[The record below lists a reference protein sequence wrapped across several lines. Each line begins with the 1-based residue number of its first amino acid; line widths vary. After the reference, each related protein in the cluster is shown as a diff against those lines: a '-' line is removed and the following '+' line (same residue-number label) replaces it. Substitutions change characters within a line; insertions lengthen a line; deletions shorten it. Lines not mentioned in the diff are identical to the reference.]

1 MVVIDSI
8 QTMWLDSIE
17 SAPGTVAQVR
27 ACSFELIRLAK
38 SRGFALVLV
47 GHVTKDGSI
56 AGPRV
61 LEHMVDAVL
70 HFEGDR
76 GHQFRILRGVKNRF
90 GATDEIGVFEMT
102 ELGLAEVPNPSA
114 LFLAE
119 RRGNISGSA
128 VFAGLEGT
136 RPVLLEVQALLAP
149 NPGGSP
155 RRSVVGWDGGR
166 LSMLLAVLESR
177 CGLRL
182 NATDVYLNVA
192 GGLRVSE
199 PAADLAVAAAIAS
212 AAGGPADQPGDG
224 LFRRDRPVGR
234 GAAGGAGRGA
244 AEGGGQ
250 ARLRRGLPAAPGG
263 ARQPAAGRARGAAAG
278 RDRALVRPRGAVRRS
293 PPPRPSPG
301 GRGHASPL
309 PPGEGWVRGLPR
321 RRLGG
326 SRIREDIAPALS
338 LSWRFDDLGGP
349 CRARRAGGL
358 RPAGLHARLRPRG
371 ARHRR
376 LGRRRV
382 WWRSGRFPTPG
393 RASAN
398 GCGTPDLVDPVT
410 FAVVFI
416 VTLLVLLLI
425 CHWIGALVRGSV
437 LGGVDRTLGLV
448 FGLVRGAALVVFA
461 YIAAGLVIPVDR
473 WPEPVL
479 QARSL
484 PVAYAGAAWA
494 AAQLPPDYRPK
505 LQPPPAGRQTTAEDL
520 LRATPQGGPPAV
532 PSHGTRRARNADRP
546 SPRRST

>member
-1 MVVIDSI
+1 MVKSTTRFVCQTCGALTAKWAGRCESCGEWNTIIEETTEARPGPAGKAASGRKVGFVGLAGTAEPPPRSATGIAELDRVLGGGLVPASAVLVGGDPGIGKSTLLLQAAAALARAGRRVLYISGEESIEQIRLRARRLGVIDARLDLAAAINVRDIAASLEQETTATMVVIDSI

-17 SAPGTVAQVR
+17 SAPGTVSQVR

-136 RPVLLEVQALLAP
+136 RPVLLEVQALLAA

-155 RRSVVGWDGGR
+155 RRSVVGWDSGR

-212 AAGGPADQPGDG
+212 ASA
-224 LFRRDRPVGR
+224 DRPTSPGMVYFGEIGLSGEVR
-234 GAAGGAGRGA
+234 QVAQ
-244 AEGGGQ
+244 AE
-250 ARLRRGLPAAPGG
+250 ARLKEAAKLGFD
-263 ARQPAAGRARGAAAG
+263 AAC
-278 RDRALVRPRGAVRRS
+278 
-293 PPPRPSPG
+293 
-301 GRGHASPL
+301 
-309 PPGEGWVRGLPR
+309 LPR
-321 RRLGG
+321 RVARGNRPLA
-326 SRIREDIAPALS
+326 APE
-338 LSWRFDDLGGP
+338 
-349 CRARRAGGL
+349 GL
-358 RPAGLHARLRPRG
+358 RLDEIGHLSDHVARFGEAP
-371 ARHRR
+371 H
-376 LGRRRV
+376 
-382 WWRSGRFPTPG
+382 PG
-393 RASAN
+393 
-398 GCGTPDLVDPVT
+398 PL
-410 FAVVFI
+410 
-416 VTLLVLLLI
+416 
-425 CHWIGALVRGSV
+425 
-437 LGGVDRTLGLV
+437 
-448 FGLVRGAALVVFA
+448 
-461 YIAAGLVIPVDR
+461 
-473 WPEPVL
+473 PE
-479 QARSL
+479 
-484 PVAYAGAAWA
+484 G
-494 AAQLPPDYRPK
+494 
-505 LQPPPAGRQTTAEDL
+505 E
-520 LRATPQGGPPAV
+520 
-532 PSHGTRRARNADRP
+532 
-546 SPRRST
+546 